1 MPGAFSPILSPP
13 QSIDSID
20 AWGDL
25 DDLPYSLDSTRW
37 DVIGLYKI
45 VVTDVVRTTETG
57 QGQRTRTDAI
67 GGSAVA
73 AGTADGDALLDVEGM
88 GIASSGE
95 DSVGGITVVIPVE
108 PAAGSSEQLL
118 LLWRVR
124 PDNPGSGSVPGELL
138 YPYRIRT
145 QSLVSGT
152 HTGGEAD
159 VWRVLML
166 TCAGVSISGGEVWPE
181 YKGWAWTREAQM
193 EQGWSPILG
202 TEQDWRQI
210 PGSMSDW
217 RGIVEW
223 Q

>member
-1 MPGAFSPILSPP
+1 MPGAFSPILPPP

-20 AWGDL
+20 AWGSL
-25 DDLPYSLDSTRW
+25 DDLPYSLDSARW

-45 VVTDVVRTTETG
+45 VVTDVVRTTEKG
-57 QGQRTRTDAI
+57 QGQRTRTDVV
-67 GGSAVA
+67 GGIAVA
-73 AGTADGDALLDVEGM
+73 AGAADGDALLDVEGM

-95 DSVGGITVVIPVE
+95 DAIGGIAVAIPLE
-108 PAAGSSEQLL
+108 PVAGSSEQLL

-124 PDNPGSGSVPGELL
+124 PDSPGSGSVSGELL

-145 QSLVSGT
+145 QTLVSGT

-166 TCAGVSISGGEVWPE
+166 ICAGVSISGGEVWPE
-181 YKGWAWTREAQM
+181 YKGWGWKRDAQT
-193 EQGWSPILG
+193 EQGWAPIIEAWQHWHSL
-202 TEQDWRQI
+202 
-210 PGSMSDW
+210 PGGKKDW